1 MYFDTTARDVNFN
14 KMATLILCGGFQ
26 DQSLTL

>member
-14 KMATLILCGGFQ
+14 KMATLCGGFQ